1 MPVVR
6 TGVDPPAGSF
16 LFFLEARAAITD
28 HGEFLSLRDDMAEHV
43 FCNRSA
49 YLAPYL

>member
-1 MPVVR
+1 MPEVR
-6 TGVDPPAGSF
+6 MGVDPPAGSF

-28 HGEFLSLRDDMAEHV
+28 NDEFLSLRDDMAEHV
-43 FCNRSA
+43 FSNRGA

>member
-1 MPVVR
+1 
-6 TGVDPPAGSF
+6 VDPPAGSF
-16 LFFLEARAAITD
+16 LFFFEARSAITD

-43 FCNRSA
+43 SFSRSA